1 MQIFLKREGT
11 VTEEEMETEMQ
22 FHVGYEKL
30 VDFFPVQYV
39 SWVDF
44 SNESNFT
51 PSYPSKIKENAVDI
65 FKWFVFMQHHI

>member
-22 FHVGYEKL
+22 FHVGYEIL

-39 SWVDF
+39 S
-44 SNESNFT
+44 
-51 PSYPSKIKENAVDI
+51 
-65 FKWFVFMQHHI
+65 